1 MKAPLPGYAATMKV
15 KDVLWTITKARCG
28 CACVVDGKHKLLG
41 IFTDG
46 DLRRHLEDDTRC
58 FDP

>member
-1 MKAPLPGYAATMKV
+1 MKV
-15 KDVLWTITKARCG
+15 KDVLWAITKARCG

-46 DLRRHLEDDTRC
+46 DLRRHLEENRAILTREVRRGDD
-58 FDP
+58 